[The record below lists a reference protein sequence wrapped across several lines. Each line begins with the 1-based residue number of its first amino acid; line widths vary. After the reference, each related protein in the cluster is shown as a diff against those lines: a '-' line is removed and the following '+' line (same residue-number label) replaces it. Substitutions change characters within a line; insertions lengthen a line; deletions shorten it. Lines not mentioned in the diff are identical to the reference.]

1 MAIHITARLVWHDN
15 AWDGCVCQNPVA
27 NTSCIVHQHIREGR
41 NDVKEQTSRG
51 LPLLQLVDELP
62 PCSRD
67 SGAYSTRPY
76 KAVHSDPLEFR
87 RLPAVTEDVPPFSC
101 CPSPYRWM
109 REENFQ
115 NICEAENL
123 RIRQPEDPR
132 NNGWVMEADRQ
143 KFLLT
148 EFWGKLEKGTS
159 LIFYYCKDGH
169 PFDSAASRI
178 LVGIGRLSEVGS
190 QLYFGTTT
198 KHPEPFP
205 IWSRRIT
212 QDYPQQG
219 LRLPYQEYLRL
230 GIPADKI
237 LCEIPQAALPDFS
250 FVGEHVSDD
259 SALAVVERCIRSV
272 EQVHLEA
279 KVPGD
284 WSQRLVWLNDVL
296 AELWR
301 GRGPFP
307 GMGSVLQFLGCQTGT
322 AFQRAALAP
331 MAKRGENP
339 WGYVHGILE
348 GTTPVPV
355 GPHSD
360 DLKKAQVK
368 WKKLPSRH
376 ELLSQLVKFE
386 LTPDQ
391 VARIADP
398 TERAQSAIAATE
410 KELVANPY
418 LICETDQGTD
428 SSDPI
433 SLDTIDHGMLP
444 SGDAAMFVETT
455 VDSDD
460 QRRVRAVACD
470 VLATA
475 AGEGDT
481 VLSASELFERIRKR
495 FSDKRVCRIDLEIFQ
510 ADLAFYESC
519 LWTALDIDP
528 RLVSLKALRD
538 LESYTADLMLQRAS
552 KKVSKTATEP
562 DWVAALTKRF
572 GAPATDRE
580 RSAFDEKQ
588 VALRTLFGQKL
599 SILTGGAGTGKT
611 SVLQVFIEELER
623 AEGKQTLLL
632 LAPTGKARVR
642 LATKTKRNAMTI
654 HQFLLKQDWIKKLT
668 FALKPAGGMQFAATT
683 VIVDES
689 SMIPVDLF
697 GTLLKALNTGPL
709 KRLILVGDPNQ
720 LPPIGPGRPF
730 VDIVNWVADKH
741 PDTRARLMTCMRV
754 TENGKADSVGLSLAD
769 GYRADA
775 VHPAD
780 DEVLAAISRGEPLG
794 DLECHFWSD
803 PADLMKKL
811 GDRLAKLMGIA
822 PKDYKS
828 FNASLGI
835 DDKNGDYTKSEAWQ
849 ILCPTR
855 VDLHGT
861 EELNRIIQAEYRGG
875 ILTNSR
881 TRRGNFPRPFGDRE
895 IVWCDKVIQIRN
907 RKGKAW
913 PTASTNLDY
922 IANGEIG
929 VVKTV
934 KRDSDGDYFD
944 IVYSTQPSV
953 SYRYFRNQANEDLE
967 LAYALTVH
975 KAQGSDF
982 DVVFLIIPQAATTLT
997 REMIYTG
1004 LTRFR
1009 TRLVLMIEKDV
1020 TPLLT
1025 LRNPAA
1031 SDTERRNTQMFKLA
1045 IRPDDLGAFHPEGL
1059 IHRTKK
1065 GIAVRSKSE
1074 VIVADTLQGLGISY
1088 EYEQLLS
1095 TPGDARNFRLPD
1107 FTVSHQGDVFFWEH
1121 LGMLNVPAYRDSWE
1135 KKLAW
1140 YKASGFFDQLIMSED
1155 APNGGIDA
1163 SEIERIAR
1171 ARILGE

>member
-1 MAIHITARLVWHDN
+1 MATHLTARLVWHDN
-15 AWDGCVCQNPVA
+15 SWDGCICQNPKA

-41 NDVKEQTSRG
+41 NDEQEHSNRG
-51 LPLLQLVDELP
+51 RPLLQIPDRLP

-67 SGAYSTRPY
+67 SGAYSAHPY
-76 KAVHSDPLEFR
+76 KAVHSDPLELR

-115 NICEAENL
+115 SICEAESL
-123 RIRQPEDPR
+123 RIRQPDDPR
-132 NNGWVMEADRQ
+132 SAGWVMEADRQ
-143 KFLLT
+143 KQLLAK
-148 EFWGKLEKGTS
+148 FWGKLEKGTS

-178 LVGIGRLSEVGS
+178 LVGIGRVAEVGS
-190 QLYFGTTT
+190 QLNFGTTA
-198 KHPEPFP
+198 KHPESFP

-212 QDYPQQG
+212 QDYPRQG
-219 LRLPYQEYLRL
+219 VRLPYQEYLRL
-230 GIPADKI
+230 GVSVDNI
-237 LCEIPQAALPDFS
+237 LCEIPDAALPDFS

-259 SALAVVERCIRSV
+259 SALTVVEHCIRSV
-272 EQVHLEA
+272 EQVRAEA

-284 WSQRLVWLNDVL
+284 WDQRLMWLNDVL

-307 GMGSVLQFLGCQTGT
+307 GIGSVLQFLGCQTGT
-322 AFQRAALAP
+322 AFQHAVLAL

-339 WGYVHGILE
+339 WQFVHGMLQ
-348 GTTPVPV
+348 GTTPVPA
-355 GPHSD
+355 GPHEAGI
-360 DLKKAQVK
+360 KKAQSK
-368 WKKLPSRH
+368 WRKLPSRH
-376 ELLSQLVKFE
+376 ELLAQLAEFE

-391 VARIADP
+391 VVRIADP
-398 TERAQSAIAATE
+398 TARTDAAIAATE

-418 LICETDQGTD
+418 LICELDQGTD

-433 SLDTIDHGMLP
+433 SLDTVDHGMLP
-444 SGDAAMFVETT
+444 SGDAALFVEST
-455 VDSDD
+455 VNADD
-460 QRRVRAVACD
+460 QRRIRAAACD

-475 AGEGDT
+475 AAAGDT
-481 VLSASELFERIRKR
+481 ILPASDLFDRIRER
-495 FSDKRVCRIDLEIFQ
+495 FSDKRECRVDMELFQ
-510 ADLAFYESC
+510 ADLEFYEAR
-519 LWTALDIDP
+519 LWTAVDAEP
-528 RLVSLKALRD
+528 PLVALRTLHD
-538 LESYTADLMLQRAS
+538 LESFSADLMQQRAG
-552 KKVSKTATEP
+552 KAVGKPAAEP
-562 DWVAALTKRF
+562 DWVAALSRRF
-572 GAPATDRE
+572 GSPSSDRE
-580 RSAFDEKQ
+580 RSAFEEKQ
-588 VALRTLFGQKL
+588 VALRTLFGRKL

-623 AEGKQTLLL
+623 AEGKQSLLL

-654 HQFLLKQDWIKKLT
+654 HQFLLKQDWLKKST
-668 FALKPAGGMQFAATT
+668 FALRPAGGTQFAATT
-683 VIVDES
+683 VIIDES
-689 SMIPVDLF
+689 SMIPIDLF
-697 GTLLKALNTGPL
+697 GTLLKALDTGPL

-730 VDIVNWVADKH
+730 VDIVNWAADKH
-741 PDTRARLMTCMRV
+741 PDARARLLTCMRV
-754 TENGKADSVGLSLAD
+754 SDNGRAESVGLSLAD
-769 GYRADA
+769 GYRTDG

-803 PADLMKKL
+803 PGDLMEKL
-811 GDRLAKLMGIA
+811 RNRLAKLMAIA

-835 DDKNGDYTKSEAWQ
+835 DGKNSDYTKSEAWQ

-861 EELNRIIQAEYRGG
+861 EELNRVIQAEYRGG
-875 ILTNSR
+875 ILANCR
-881 TRRGNFPRPFGDRE
+881 ARRGDFPRPFGDRE

-907 RKGKAW
+907 RKGTAW
-913 PTASTNLDY
+913 PAAPTNLDY

-929 VVKTV
+929 VVKATTRNP
-934 KRDSDGDYFD
+934 KGDYFD
-944 IVYSTQPSV
+944 VVYSTQPTV
-953 SYRYFRNQANEDLE
+953 SYRYFRNQTNEDLE

-982 DVVFLIIPQAATTLT
+982 DVVFLIIPQAATTLS

-1020 TPLLT
+1020 APLLN

-1045 IRPDDLGAFHPEGL
+1045 LRPDGLGAFHPEGL

-1074 VIVADTLQGLGISY
+1074 VIVADTLEGLGISY
-1088 EYEQLLS
+1088 EYEKPLS
-1095 TPGDARNFRLPD
+1095 TPDDPRNFRLPD
-1107 FTVSHQGDVFFWEH
+1107 FTVGYQGDVFYWEH
-1121 LGMLNVPAYRDSWE
+1121 LGMLNVPAYRDAWE

-1140 YKASGFFDQLIMSED
+1140 YRMMGFFDQLITSQD

-1163 SEIERIAR
+1163 GEIQRLAR
-1171 ARILGE
+1171 TRILGE

>member
-1 MAIHITARLVWHDN
+1 MATHLTARLVWHDN
-15 AWDGCVCQNPVA
+15 AWDGCICQNPKA

-41 NDVKEQTSRG
+41 DDEQEHASRG
-51 LPLLQLVDELP
+51 RPLLQLIDELP

-67 SGAYSTRPY
+67 SGAYSTQPY

-87 RLPAVTEDVPPFSC
+87 RLPSVTEDVPPFSC

-115 NICEAENL
+115 NICEAESL
-123 RIRQPEDPR
+123 RIRQPDDPR
-132 NNGWVMEADRQ
+132 IGGWVMEADRQ
-143 KFLLT
+143 KQLLT

-178 LVGIGRLSEVGS
+178 LIGIGRLSEVGN

-212 QDYPQQG
+212 QDYPRQG
-219 LRLPYQEYLRL
+219 VRLPYQEYLRL
-230 GIPADKI
+230 GEPTDKI
-237 LCEIPQAALPDFS
+237 VCEIPEAALSDFS
-250 FVGEHVSDD
+250 FVGEHVTDD
-259 SALAVVERCIRSV
+259 SALAVVEQCIRSV
-272 EQVHLEA
+272 EQVRAEA

-284 WSQRLVWLNDVL
+284 WGQRLAWLNDVL
-296 AELWR
+296 AELWQ

-322 AFQRAALAP
+322 AFQRAVLAP

-339 WGYVHGILE
+339 WRFVRGILD
-348 GTTPVPV
+348 GTTPIPA
-355 GPHSD
+355 GPHSA
-360 DLKKAQVK
+360 DLNKAQAK

-376 ELLSQLVKFE
+376 DLLSQLVKFE
-386 LTPDQ
+386 LTPEQ
-391 VARIADP
+391 VVRVADP
-398 TERAQSAIAATE
+398 TARAEAAIAATE

-428 SSDPI
+428 KSDPV

-444 SGDAAMFVETT
+444 FGDAALFVETA
-455 VDSDD
+455 VEADD
-460 QRRVRAVACD
+460 QRRIRAVACD
-470 VLATA
+470 VFATA
-475 AGEGDT
+475 AAAGDT
-481 VLSASELFERIRKR
+481 VLPASDLFDRIRKR
-495 FSDKRVCRIDLEIFQ
+495 FSDKRECRVDMELFQ
-510 ADLAFYESC
+510 ADLTFFEAR
-519 LWTALDIDP
+519 LWAALDTDP
-528 RLVSLKALRD
+528 PLVSLKTLRD
-538 LESYTADLMLQRAS
+538 LEAFSADLMQQRAG
-552 KKVSKTATEP
+552 KKVGKPATEP
-562 DWVAALTKRF
+562 DWVTALTRRF
-572 GAPATDRE
+572 GPPTSDRE

-588 VALRTLFGQKL
+588 VALRTLFGRKL
-599 SILTGGAGTGKT
+599 SVLTGGAGTGKT

-623 AEGKQTLLL
+623 AEGKQSLLL

-654 HQFLLKQDWIKKLT
+654 HQFLLKQDWLRKLT
-668 FALKPAGGMQFAATT
+668 FALKPEGGKQFAATT

-697 GTLLKALNTGPL
+697 GTLLKALDTGPL

-754 TENGKADSVGLSLAD
+754 SENGTTESVGLSLAD
-769 GYRADA
+769 GYRTDG

-794 DLECHFWSD
+794 DMECHFWTD
-803 PADLMKKL
+803 PTDLMEKL
-811 GDRLAKLMGIA
+811 RGRLTKLLGIA

-835 DDKNGDYTKSEAWQ
+835 NGKNSDYAKSEGWQ

-855 VDLHGT
+855 VDLHGA

-875 ILTNSR
+875 ILTNCR
-881 TRRGNFPRPFGDRE
+881 ARRGDFPRPFGDHE

-907 RKGKAW
+907 RKGSAW
-913 PTASTNLDY
+913 PSAPTNLDY

-929 VVKTV
+929 VVKAATRNP
-934 KRDSDGDYFD
+934 KGDYFD
-944 IVYSTQPSV
+944 VVYSTQPSV

-982 DVVFLIIPQAATTLT
+982 DVVFLIIPQAATTLS

-1020 TPLLT
+1020 APLLN

-1045 IRPDDLGAFHPEGL
+1045 LRPDALGAFHPEGL

-1074 VIVADTLQGLGISY
+1074 VIVADTLESLGISY
-1088 EYEQLLS
+1088 EYEKPLS
-1095 TPGDARNFRLPD
+1095 TPGDPRNFRLPD
-1107 FTVSHQGDVFFWEH
+1107 FTVGHQGDVFYWEH
-1121 LGMLNVPAYRDSWE
+1121 LGMLNVPAYRDAWE

-1140 YKASGFFDQLIMSED
+1140 YKATGFFDQLITSED

-1163 SEIERIAR
+1163 GAIQQLAR
-1171 ARILGE
+1171 TRILGA